1 MRKETMARESIFTII
16 QKHLFT
22 GWYRRK
28 KQQGKT
34 GRDADP
40 NMDAY
45 LKKEK
50 RRSNFRLLVAVLI
63 AIAVAAA
70 IFFLV

>member
-1 MRKETMARESIFTII
+1 MARESIFTII
-16 QKHLFT
+16 QKRLFRE
-22 GWYRRK
+22 WYR
-28 KQQGKT
+28 GKNRDAESGT
-34 GRDADP
+34 DADP
-40 NMDAY
+40 SMDAY